1 MRDMTGG
8 EEEEEEEEYVADC
21 ADEEDNE
28 VEEDDTEEEEDAV
41 ATIVGVQ
48 VARRKPSDRK
58 SERVGKQEELD
69 DLSDSLCRL
78 LRWWLPQPF
87 NRAMVNVCVIGEFLK

>member
-8 EEEEEEEEYVADC
+8 KDEEEEEEYVADC

-28 VEEDDTEEEEDAV
+28 VEEEEDAV